1 MPLPINVM
9 LPAPFIGGILTIT
22 WPYTRGTAVLVTIA
36 VTSGASSSA
45 TMALVSAPMSDVGR
59 SLWSQL
65 LHLLARRY
73 LAQLTTP
80 QVGTLGS
87 SSSLPRSVDETQNYS
102 YHSFHLSPLGPAVMT
117 GVLLLVLSRVGR
129 MERQCIDEST
139 LLTPLLFP
147 PLTRIDSRIA
157 VY

>member
-1 MPLPINVM
+1 M

-22 WPYTRGTAVLVTIA
+22 WPYARGTAVLVTIA

-45 TMALVSAPMSDVGR
+45 TMALVSAPTSDVGR
-59 SLWSQL
+59 SLWSQS

-87 SSSLPRSVDETQNYS
+87 SSSLPRSVDETRNYS
-102 YHSFHLSPLGPAVMT
+102 T
-117 GVLLLVLSRVGR
+117 
-129 MERQCIDEST
+129 
-139 LLTPLLFP
+139 TPSIFLP
-147 PLTRIDSRIA
+147 
-157 VY
+157 

>member
-59 SLWSQL
+59 SLWSQS

-87 SSSLPRSVDETQNYS
+87 SSRCRVASMR
-102 YHSFHLSPLGPAVMT
+102 LGITV
-117 GVLLLVLSRVGR
+117 
-129 MERQCIDEST
+129 
-139 LLTPLLFP
+139 PLLPSFSLRSRSDDRGVAARPFP
-147 PLTRIDSRIA
+147 GRADGEAMHR
-157 VY
+157 